1 MAEESEAPKY
11 SFDVDVWFEGNRE
24 TIKEAFEKA
33 IAGYVRSGGDPADYV
48 HCYLT
53 IANDRCV
60 GVGQVSFDLEE
71 YYREA
76 EEPEES
82 NDSTEAAPSGDGVSG
97 E

>member
-11 SFDVDVWFEGNRE
+11 SFDVDAWFEGNRE

-33 IAGYVRSGGDPADYV
+33 AAGYVADGGEPTDFVNMLVTLSSDYS
-48 HCYLT
+48 
-53 IANDRCV
+53 V
-60 GVGQVSFDLEE
+60 GVGRDSFVLTS
-71 YYREA
+71 YYHEA

-82 NDSTEAAPSGDGVSG
+82 DDSTEAAPSGDGVSG